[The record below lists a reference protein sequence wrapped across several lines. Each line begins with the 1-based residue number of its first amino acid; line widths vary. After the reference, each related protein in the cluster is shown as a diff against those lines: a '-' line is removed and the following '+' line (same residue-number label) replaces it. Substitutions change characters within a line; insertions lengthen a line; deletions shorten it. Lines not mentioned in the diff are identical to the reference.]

1 MPLRVRFQ
9 RSCCCQY
16 ETYDSNGNI
25 LYKSIHQKFQQ
36 PKKKKTIK
44 VIYSNV
50 RSNSILYIKNKVNTL
65 CGSKI
70 TGLVS
75 TNTKIV
81 KKVI

>member
-1 MPLRVRFQ
+1 MRPTIAT
-9 RSCCCQY
+9 
-16 ETYDSNGNI
+16 ETFYTSPYTRNFNN
-25 LYKSIHQKFQQ
+25 

-81 KKVI
+81 KRVI